1 MTLCLMTLE
10 VKVKAPTIRSRGVV
24 VVLFPWAFGSR
35 VMEVDVYSFLTIF
48 EHLLLES
55 LTELLASKTEEKSL
69 LLKLLSQT
77 LKPSK
82 PSRKPFGLLLLLR
95 LRRT

>member
-1 MTLCLMTLE
+1 MTLCLMTSE
-10 VKVKAPTIRSRGVV
+10 VKVKAPTIRSRGA
-24 VVLFPWAFGSR
+24 LFPWAFGSR

-55 LTELLASKTEEKSL
+55 LTVLLASKTEEKSL
-69 LLKLLSQT
+69 LLLSQT

-82 PSRKPFGLLLLLR
+82 PSRKPFGLLLLR

>member
-1 MTLCLMTLE
+1 MTLE
-10 VKVKAPTIRSRGVV
+10 VKVKAPTIRSRGAV

-55 LTELLASKTEEKSL
+55 LTVLLASKTEEKSL
-69 LLKLLSQT
+69 LLLSQT

-82 PSRKPFGLLLLLR
+82 PSRKPFGLLLLR